1 MQNKRAWPLARPL
14 KSGQLRWSNKYPL
27 MLEVFLRNT
36 ILKPMSLSCRQAKA
50 VLSNPLVLKLGKQG
64 SAFPIT
70 RLAVILRAD
79 PGTNGFRLQLINT
92 KSG

>member
-1 MQNKRAWPLARPL
+1 
-14 KSGQLRWSNKYPL
+14 
-27 MLEVFLRNT
+27 MLDVFLRNT
-36 ILKPMSLSCRQAKA
+36 ILKPMSLSCRQANA
-50 VLSNPLVLKLGKQG
+50 VLSNPFVLRLGKQG